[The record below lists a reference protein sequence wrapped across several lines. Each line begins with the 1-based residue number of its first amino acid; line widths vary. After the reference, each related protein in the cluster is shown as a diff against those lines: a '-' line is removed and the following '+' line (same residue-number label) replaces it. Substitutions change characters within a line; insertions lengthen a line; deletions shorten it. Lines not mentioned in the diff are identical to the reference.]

1 MTYFGSF
8 LDTLFEHLLSGHDH
22 GGMYRDIPSSETD
35 DIWAIGPKGVIT
47 CPGGSKKGSKSGHF
61 RGPGVKKRTIYGTYG
76 SSEGVKN
83 DPFLTPP
90 GGVMP
95 KGVSTTMYAYISSIS
110 LEGISRYD
118 HYWPIHQNGVKKG
131 VQKRVQKWSF
141 LGSNFGQN
149 RIFWVGRVEI
159 PLGFPLKISGFI
171 TFGHFA

>member
-1 MTYFGSF
+1 MTTGACTGIYPRVRLMIYGLLDPKGS
-8 LDTLFEHLLSGHDH
+8 LPAQG
-22 GGMYRDIPSSETD
+22 
-35 DIWAIGPKGVIT
+35 GPKRGQKVVILGVR
-47 CPGGSKKGSKSGHF
+47 GSKKGPFMVPMGHQKGSKM
-61 RGPGVKKRTIYGTYG
+61 T
-76 SSEGVKN
+76 
-83 DPFLTPP
+83 PFLTPS
-90 GGVMP
+90 GGVMT

-159 PLGFPLKISGFI
+159 PLVFPLKISGFI